1 MLSPFAKKIITSLP
15 EGLMVFLGKKI
26 TDGYIK
32 KYANLKI
39 EGYEEIKDIK
49 GPILFICNHLSNAD
63 GLVLNNILK
72 EDFDPYFIAGKKL
85 SDDPITNIGT
95 KMVKNIPISPNSAD
109 KEAMTKMVKTLKN
122 GENILIF
129 PEGTRSRTGAMIEG
143 KKGIL
148 LLTRMTK
155 ATIIPIGMAGTDKLL
170 PISKTG
176 EMGTEKWQDADVEI
190 KFGKPIVLDKKDKEE
205 DKHDYDDRCMNT
217 MMKGIANLLPESYRG
232 VYK

>member
-32 KYANLKI
+32 KHANLKI
-39 EGYEEIKDIK
+39 EGYEDIRHIE

-72 EDFDPYFIAGKKL
+72 KDFDPYFIAGKKL

-95 KMVKNIPISPNSAD
+95 KMVKNIPISPSSAD

-176 EMGTEKWQDADVEI
+176 DMGTEKWQDADVKI
-190 KFGKPIVLDKKDKEE
+190 KFGKPIVLDKKGKEE
-205 DKHDYDDRCMNT
+205 DKHDYDNRCMNI

>member
-1 MLSPFAKKIITSLP
+1 MLSPFAKKIITNLP

-32 KYANLKI
+32 KYANLKV
-39 EGYEEIKDIK
+39 EGYEEIKNIQ

-63 GLVLNNILK
+63 GLVLNRLLK
-72 EDFDPYFIAGKKL
+72 KDFDPYFIAGKKL
-85 SDDPITNIGT
+85 SDDPITKIGT

-155 ATIIPIGMAGTDKLL
+155 ATIVPIGMAGTDKLV

-176 EMGTEKWQDADVEI
+176 DMGAEKWQNADVEI
-190 KFGKPIVLDKKDKEE
+190 KIGKPIVLEKKGKEE
-205 DKHDYDDRCMNT
+205 EKHAYDDRCMET
-217 MMKGIANLLPESYRG
+217 MMRGIANLLPESYRG